1 MAYLSEERFLEF
13 IDELPYSDNRL
24 IGAGYAMA
32 SAAVFSAVLYPLFSA
47 IMMIAIGLG
56 IGATSPGGLPVL
68 YMITVPLAMIFY
80 ASAAIP
86 AVAPLGFISGVIAW
100 RVDFPV
106 GRYSGAVNGLTAA
119 ITGYLSLTVAI
130 ILLSTA
136 SSILAGLPVNDAI
149 TSSLMISSVV
159 FIATF
164 WITIPSGTVMGRIY
178 EKKYRG
184 NSKV

>member
-1 MAYLSEERFLEF
+1 MGYLSKERFLEF

-56 IGATSPGGLPVL
+56 IGATLFGGLPIL
-68 YMITVPLAMIFY
+68 YMIAVPLAMIFY

-100 RVDFPV
+100 SLDLPA
-106 GRYSGAVNGLTAA
+106 GKYSGAVNGLIAA
-119 ITGYLSLTVAI
+119 ISGYLIFTIGIV
-130 ILLSTA
+130 LLSTS
-136 SSILAGLPVNDAI
+136 SSILAGLPVNEAI
-149 TSSLMISSVV
+149 TSSLMISSVAFV
-159 FIATF
+159 ATC
-164 WITIPSGTVMGRIY
+164 WIILPLSIVTGVMYQKSCGDQD
-178 EKKYRG
+178 
-184 NSKV
+184 